1 MLAAFKRMR
10 DRSTGGVCDQEG
22 KALVPA
28 CTAASS
34 VDCEEV
40 YILATGS
47 RVEGSVASI
56 ILESDDCRG
65 EPLMKA

>member
-10 DRSTGGVCDQEG
+10 ERSTGGVCDQEVN
-22 KALVPA
+22 ALAPA

-40 YILATGS
+40 WILAIGS
-47 RVEGSVASI
+47 RVEGSVASM
-56 ILESDDCRG
+56 ILESDDG
-65 EPLMKA
+65 